1 MEDKK
6 SSFYE
11 ILAANSKPTAEKVE
25 DVKVKP
31 IHTFLSWTLIF
42 LCNSA
47 ILWLAWNIAGVQLLN
62 LKDASFL
69 QCILLYSAAKIL
81 TRGFFSIQ

>member
-11 ILAANSKPTAEKVE
+11 ILAANSKPTTENE

-31 IHTFLSWTLIF
+31 IHTFLSWTTIL
-42 LCNSA
+42 LCNSVM
-47 ILWLAWNIAGVQLLN
+47 LWLAWNMAGVQLLN
-62 LKDASFL
+62 LRHATFFE
-69 QCILLYSAAKIL
+69 CVLLYSGVKTL

>member
-11 ILAANSKPTAEKVE
+11 ILAANSKPTSENE
-25 DVKVKP
+25 VKVKS
-31 IHTFLSWTLIF
+31 IHKFLSWTIILF
-42 LCNSA
+42 CNSA
-47 ILWLAWNIAGVQLLN
+47 ILWLSWNMAGMQLLN
-62 LKDASFL
+62 LKHASFFE
-69 QCILLYSAAKIL
+69 CMLLYSGAKIL

>member
-11 ILAANSKPTAEKVE
+11 ILAANSKPTTEE
-25 DVKVKP
+25 VKIKP
-31 IHTFLSWTLIF
+31 IHTFFSWTTIF

-47 ILWLAWNIAGVQLLN
+47 MLWLAWNFAGVQLL
-62 LKDASFL
+62 KFEHASFL
-69 QCILLYSAAKIL
+69 QCALLYTGSKIL